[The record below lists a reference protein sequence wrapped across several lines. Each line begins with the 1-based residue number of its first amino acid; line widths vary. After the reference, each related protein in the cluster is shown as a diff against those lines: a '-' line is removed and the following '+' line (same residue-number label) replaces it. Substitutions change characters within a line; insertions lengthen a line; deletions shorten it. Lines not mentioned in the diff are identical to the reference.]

1 MKLLFLILGLTL
13 FNFGYCQNQQIAK
26 ITKTIEDSEVI
37 YSFKSN
43 YEIPEWKALQ
53 LSERLKNR
61 YSELK
66 TISINSSTQIITFSL
81 NEKVNLTDFLNQFI
95 PHFKYKSYEIK

>member
-37 YSFKSN
+37 YSFKP
-43 YEIPEWKALQ
+43 IMK
-53 LSERLKNR
+53 
-61 YSELK
+61 
-66 TISINSSTQIITFSL
+66 
-81 NEKVNLTDFLNQFI
+81 FLNGRLYNYL
-95 PHFKYKSYEIK
+95 KG